1 MSDPQRPPQ
10 SAVAAQAER
19 RGFGRR
25 VMFRQATAVV
35 LGGAQWPCIVI
46 DKSESGAQLKVKDR
60 FDFPDTFKLVI
71 EDDNQVV
78 HCNVLRRTGEDVAV
92 EFVTAPRITSD
103 LVTLAPRISTIR
115 KKPVT
120 VA

>member
-1 MSDPQRPPQ
+1 MSDVQRPQ
-10 SAVAAQAER
+10 QTANAVEPER

-35 LGGAQWPCIVI
+35 AGGARWPCIVI
-46 DKSESGAQLKVKDR
+46 DKSDSGAQLKVKDR
-60 FDFPDTFKLVI
+60 VGFPDTFKLVI

-78 HCNVLRRTGEDVAV
+78 HCNVLRRTEEGVAV
-92 EFVTAPRITSD
+92 EFVAAPRITSEA
-103 LVTLAPRISTIR
+103 VTLAPRVSTIR
-115 KKPVT
+115 KKPIT